1 MFVSTKMVQ
10 TWFEL
15 LGIHGTFFMY
25 SLVIIFVA
33 ILSYFFMP
41 ETSGMTLEEIEQM
54 YRKSPSKS
62 KQKKSSC
69 DSGLKM
75 ENKV

>member
-1 MFVSTKMVQ
+1 MLLSTKMVP

-15 LGIHGTFFMY
+15 FGIHGTFLMY
-25 SLVIIFVA
+25 SMVIILVA

-54 YRKSPSKS
+54 YRSPKS
-62 KQKKSSC
+62 KQKNLPATVA
-69 DSGLKM
+69 G
-75 ENKV
+75 